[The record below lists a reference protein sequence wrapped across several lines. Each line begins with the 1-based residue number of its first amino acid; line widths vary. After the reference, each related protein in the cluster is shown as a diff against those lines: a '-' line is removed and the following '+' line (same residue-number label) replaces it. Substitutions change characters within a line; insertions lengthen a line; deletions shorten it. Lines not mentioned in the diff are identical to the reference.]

1 MNSPNCGHK
10 SLESDLENL
19 VLNCCE
25 SGSGVNVEL
34 CFIWTDGD
42 AFQRN
47 SDSKGRDGN
56 GSKA

>member
-1 MNSPNCGHK
+1 MGSQNCGYAF
-10 SLESDLENL
+10 LALGIENV
-19 VLNCCE
+19 VLNCRNQVA
-25 SGSGVNVEL
+25 VNLEL
-34 CFIWTDGD
+34 CFIWTGGD